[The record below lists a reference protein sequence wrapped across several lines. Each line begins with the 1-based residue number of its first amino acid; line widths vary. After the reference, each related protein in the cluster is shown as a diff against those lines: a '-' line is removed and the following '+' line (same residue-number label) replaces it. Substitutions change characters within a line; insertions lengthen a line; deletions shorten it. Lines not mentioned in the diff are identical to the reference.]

1 MTFSNEDKVVMKDFS
16 ISDAGNGY
24 DISAA
29 LYKEELNDL
38 KIEKLSNRVTI
49 ISIIIPCLICAVLV
63 FGYLDIKERLIDV
76 HDTGQTEVK
85 GIAKDFEAKLNAMD
99 VQTAKLRFS
108 IEKTIPDI
116 KKQIII
122 FKEEMEKILS
132 TKAGIT
138 EIDTKLDTLEKQINK
153 NTDQYNGVLHI
164 LDRTNKE
171 TLRILNNTAKKIT
184 KKMDEEKNA
193 VTATINGM
201 EEKLQKNEDRLN
213 TNDEALQKK
222 LASLDSM
229 LLESQTILTQLNE
242 TKRQLNNIN
251 HNIENMK
258 KEFNRI
264 LKAKVEKKEMNNALS
279 DLKHDLMVTIEKN
292 DVSMATGQS
301 SSELKK
307 TKKQQDK
314 NGTTIIIKD
323 IKPGTIIE
331 KDLAQ

>member
-1 MTFSNEDKVVMKDFS
+1 MKDFN
-16 ISDAGNGY
+16 ISDAVNGY

-29 LYKEELNDL
+29 LYKEELNNL

-49 ISIIIPCLICAVLV
+49 ISIIIPCLICAVIV

-85 GIAKDFEAKLNAMD
+85 GIVKDFEAKLNAMD

-122 FKEEMEKILS
+122 FKEEMEKTLS

-138 EIDTKLDTLEKQINK
+138 EINTKLDTLEKQINK
-153 NTDQYNGVLHI
+153 NTDQYNSTLHI

-171 TLRILNNTAKKIT
+171 TLSIVNNTAKKLT
-184 KKMDEEKNA
+184 KKMDEGKNS
-193 VTATINGM
+193 VTVRINGM

-213 TNDEALQKK
+213 TNDETLQKK

-229 LLESQTILTQLNE
+229 MLESQTISAELNE
-242 TKRQLNNIN
+242 TKKQLNNIN
-251 HNIENMK
+251 HNIEDIK

-279 DLKHDLMVTIEKN
+279 ALKHDLMVTIEKIDMN
-292 DVSMATGQS
+292 ISGSQPS
-301 SSELKK
+301 SQLKK
-307 TKKQQDK
+307 IKKQQDK

-331 KDLAQ
+331 KDLTQ

>member
-1 MTFSNEDKVVMKDFS
+1 MTFSNGEKVFMKDFS

-116 KKQIII
+116 KKQIMI
-122 FKEEMEKILS
+122 FKEEMEKTLS
-132 TKAGIT
+132 TKVGIT

-153 NTDQYNGVLHI
+153 NTDQYNGALHI

-171 TLRILNNTAKKIT
+171 TLSILNSTAKKLT

-193 VTATINGM
+193 VTVRINGM
-201 EEKLQKNEDRLN
+201 EKKLQKNEDRLN
-213 TNDEALQKK
+213 INDEALQKK

-229 LLESQTILTQLNE
+229 LLESKSIFSQLHE
-242 TKRQLNNIN
+242 TKKQLNNIN

-279 DLKHDLMVTIEKN
+279 DLERDLMVKIEKI
-292 DVSMATGQS
+292 DMSIATGQS
-301 SSELKK
+301 SSEVKK

-314 NGTTIIIKD
+314 NGATIIIND